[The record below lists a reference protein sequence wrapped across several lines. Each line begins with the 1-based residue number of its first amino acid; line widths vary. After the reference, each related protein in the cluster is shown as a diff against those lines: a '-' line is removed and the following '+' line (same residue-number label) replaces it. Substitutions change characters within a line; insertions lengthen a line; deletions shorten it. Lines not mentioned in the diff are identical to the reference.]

1 MKTSL
6 RTLSVALAAALVSP
20 SVLAIEKIDFHG
32 YMRAGVGVSSDGG
45 LAEWQKRW
53 WAVWVTNPIPM
64 AR

>member
-32 YMRAGVGVSSDGG
+32 YMRAGVGVSRMVG
-45 LAEWQKRW
+45 LPNGKKRW